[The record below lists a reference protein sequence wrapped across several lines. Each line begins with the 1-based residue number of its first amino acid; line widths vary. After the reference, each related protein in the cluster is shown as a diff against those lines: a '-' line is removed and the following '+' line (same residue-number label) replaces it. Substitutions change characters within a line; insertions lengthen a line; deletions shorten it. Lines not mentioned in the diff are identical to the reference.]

1 MLAPTGSESA
11 LASARRSSEQIFEAS
26 TRSARSMRG
35 AVGSHEQLLRVTR
48 IHLSSSHGTTRRF
61 SVSSF
66 SFSFALAHTESA
78 GTRAP
83 RSSNSC
89 QQNQRGLTG
98 YAGRRHRADAA
109 IDGRSTE
116 RCGLLAA
123 EAHLK
128 GAHECIDALI
138 RLDSLSR

>member
-1 MLAPTGSESA
+1 MLAPIGYESV
-11 LASARRSSEQIFEAS
+11 LASARRSSEQTVEAS

-35 AVGSHEQLLRVTR
+35 AVGSHEQLLRVTL

-66 SFSFALAHTESA
+66 SFSSALAHTESA

-89 QQNQRGLTG
+89 QRNQRGLTG

-123 EAHLK
+123 EAELK

-138 RLDSLSR
+138 RRDSLSR